1 MTYEP
6 LPLAGGKFSSNSY
19 TGGSVPAAFDTFLY
33 RATGGFQQ
41 LKLTVKLRINLRR
54 LENAIPLQLDYDKNV
69 FLTSRWTD
77 ADWAAFVGAAAA
89 QADMWNNKFWLL
101 PPPSFSGFDMVYQ
114 KDPFLNE
121 FPNKAFRP
129 NLRCALEVDFSAAS
143 NAHRTIEVA
152 NLDRNFITAT
162 GRPLDPGVFR
172 SDALLYDSL
181 DAVPWIFP
189 WGAGPRQPAR
199 HYVIAHEIGHAI
211 GLDHIGVIMKTPLC
225 NVASALQ
232 TANADRFLPNTSPLK
247 GGTGA
252 LVCYGFLQEPAI
264 SDNIMGAG
272 DKFTVENAK
281 PWRWALYMLIDEML
295 GGRPLHELAQWRVVT
310 RDPGPGTWID
320 NGFDIPG
327 PDSKP
332 VRVTANDDS
341 LIMISSG
348 VLFDI
353 DKSDLKPE
361 ADAALETAAAAIK
374 AKTGPRLRYVLINGH
389 TDGTGPAHYNQRLS
403 ESRAKA
409 VADWFFARKYLN
421 ESNTRTQGFG
431 KTSPIAPNTDELGR
445 AKNRRVEI
453 HLVNS

>member
-1 MTYEP
+1 
-6 LPLAGGKFSSNSY
+6 
-19 TGGSVPAAFDTFLY
+19 
-33 RATGGFQQ
+33 
-41 LKLTVKLRINLRR
+41 
-54 LENAIPLQLDYDKNV
+54 
-69 FLTSRWTD
+69 
-77 ADWAAFVGAAAA
+77 
-89 QADMWNNKFWLL
+89 
-101 PPPSFSGFDMVYQ
+101 
-114 KDPFLNE
+114 
-121 FPNKAFRP
+121 
-129 NLRCALEVDFSAAS
+129 
-143 NAHRTIEVA
+143 
-152 NLDRNFITAT
+152 
-162 GRPLDPGVFR
+162 
-172 SDALLYDSL
+172 
-181 DAVPWIFP
+181 
-189 WGAGPRQPAR
+189 
-199 HYVIAHEIGHAI
+199 
-211 GLDHIGVIMKTPLC
+211 
-225 NVASALQ
+225 
-232 TANADRFLPNTSPLK
+232 
-247 GGTGA
+247 
-252 LVCYGFLQEPAI
+252 
-264 SDNIMGAG
+264 
-272 DKFTVENAK
+272 
-281 PWRWALYMLIDEML
+281 ML